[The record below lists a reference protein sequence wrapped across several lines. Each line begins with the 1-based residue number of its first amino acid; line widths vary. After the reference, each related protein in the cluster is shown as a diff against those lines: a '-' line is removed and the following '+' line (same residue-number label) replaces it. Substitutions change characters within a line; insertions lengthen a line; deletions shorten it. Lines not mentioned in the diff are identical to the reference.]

1 LHSLYLLYHELRPS
15 KSRYSYVVACED
27 FERQIELYAQLQ
39 QTVDCRLRPE
49 VTFDDGHISN
59 YEYALPMLQ
68 KHHLQARFF
77 ITVGWTGQRPGYMDW
92 NHLRAL
98 SNAGQQIGAHGW
110 THKLLTHCTDQE
122 LLTELNDA
130 RFTLEDKLGTSI
142 TTMSLPGGRFDSR
155 VLAACRNA
163 GYTEVFSSIPRRE
176 PLPPGSLIGRLNIR
190 GEMTIAWIADL
201 FRPGSS
207 VLAKLERQDRI
218 KSVVK
223 SMLGD
228 TLYAKLW
235 AMLNRQEPE
244 ADLDSEIA
252 TPSGKTLGS

>member
-15 KSRYSYVVACED
+15 KSRYSYVVDCGD

-39 QTVDCRLRPE
+39 QTADCSLRPE

-68 KHHLQARFF
+68 RQRLKARFF
-77 ITVGWTGQRPGYMDW
+77 ITVGWTSQRPGYMDW
-92 NHLRAL
+92 SHLRAL
-98 SNAGQQIGAHGW
+98 NEAGQQIGAHGW

-122 LLTELNDA
+122 LQTELNDA

-142 TTMSLPGGRFDSR
+142 TTMSLPGGRFDAR
-155 VLAACRNA
+155 ILNACRNA

-176 PLPPGSLIGRLNIR
+176 PLPPGPLIGRLNIR
-190 GEMTIAWIADL
+190 GDMTIAWIADL
-201 FRPGSS
+201 LRPGSS
-207 VLAKLERQDRI
+207 TLAKLERQDRI
-218 KSVVK
+218 KSAAK

-252 TPSGKTLGS
+252 TSSGKTLDS